1 MKRPLIRPRALAF
14 AGVLALLLALFAWV
28 VMRSGPLARVP
39 VTTTVVGSVAVT
51 PALYGIGIV
60 ESRYTYRIGP
70 TQAGRLSRVLVDVGD
85 TVHAG
90 QLLGEMDPV
99 DLDQRVDA
107 LRAAL
112 ERARAGVASAQAQEA
127 DLSARRQYAETQVR
141 RYEKLLQARSISEEA
156 TETRRHEQR
165 LAEAGL
171 LAARANLDGARRE
184 LERARAD
191 LDGALRQRAH
201 MRLVA
206 PVDGLVAA
214 RSADAGTALVAG
226 QSVLEVIDPASL
238 WINARFDQLRA
249 GALRGGLPARV
260 ILRSRDDRSFAA
272 RVVRVEPKADAVTE
286 ELLAKVVLDDVP
298 QPLPSIGEL
307 AEISVELPALEPRP
321 TVPNAS
327 VHRNDGEV
335 GVWVVEG
342 NALQFAPVRVG
353 ASDLDGRTQILEG
366 LQGGESVVVYSQTM
380 LDPRTRI
387 RVVERLVGVSP

>member
-1 MKRPLIRPRALAF
+1 MKRPLVRRRTLAF
-14 AGVLALLLALFAWV
+14 AGVLALLLASFAGV

-39 VTTTVVGSVAVT
+39 VTTTIVGSVAVA

-70 TQAGRLSRVLVDVGD
+70 VQAGRLGRVLVDVGD
-85 TVHAG
+85 TVRAG

-107 LRAAL
+107 YRAAL
-112 ERARAGVASAQAQEA
+112 ERARAGVSSAQAQEA
-127 DLSARRQYAETQVR
+127 DMSARRQYAETQAR
-141 RYEKLLQARSISEEA
+141 RYEKLLQARSISDEA
-156 TETRRHEQR
+156 AEARRHEQR

-184 LERARAD
+184 LERARAE
-191 LDGALRQRAH
+191 LDGALRQRAD

-214 RSADAGTALVAG
+214 RSADPGTSLVAG
-226 QSVLEVIDPASL
+226 QWVLEVIDPASL

-249 GALRGGLPARV
+249 GGLRGDLPARV
-260 ILRSRDDRSFAA
+260 TLRSRGDEALAA

-286 ELLAKVVLDDVP
+286 ELLAKVVLEDIP
-298 QPLPSIGEL
+298 RPLPSIGEL
-307 AEISVELPALEPRP
+307 AEVSVELPPLDPRP

-327 VHRNDGEV
+327 VHRNDGEL
-335 GVWVVEG
+335 GVWIVEAS
-342 NALQFAPVRVG
+342 ALKFAPVRVG
-353 ASDLDGRTQILEG
+353 ASDLDGRTQILDG
-366 LQGGESVVVYSQTM
+366 LQGGESVVVYSHTM
-380 LDPRTRI
+380 LDTRTRI
-387 RVVERLVGVSP
+387 SVVDRVHGVSP

>member
-1 MKRPLIRPRALAF
+1 MKRPLVRPSTLAF

-39 VTTTVVGSVAVT
+39 VTTTIVGSVAVA

-70 TQAGRLSRVLVDVGD
+70 TQAGRLGSVLVDVGD
-85 TVHAG
+85 TVRAG

-107 LRAAL
+107 NRSVL
-112 ERARAGVASAQAQEA
+112 ERARAGVSSAQAQEA
-127 DLSARRQYAETQVR
+127 DMSARRQYAETQAR
-141 RYEKLLQARSISEEA
+141 RYEQLLQARAISAEA
-156 TETRRHEQR
+156 TEARRHEQR

-184 LERARAD
+184 VERARAD
-191 LDGALRQRAH
+191 LDGALRQRAN

-214 RSADAGTALVAG
+214 RSADPGTSLVAG
-226 QSVLEVIDPASL
+226 QWVLEVIDPASL
-238 WINARFDQLRA
+238 WINARFDQLRTD
-249 GALRGGLPARV
+249 GLRGGLPARV
-260 ILRSRDDRSFAA
+260 TLRSRGDQALAA
-272 RVVRVEPKADAVTE
+272 RVVRVEPKADAITE
-286 ELLAKVVLDDVP
+286 ELLARVVLDHVP

-307 AEISVELPALEPRP
+307 AEVSVELPPLDPRP

-327 VHRNDGEV
+327 VHRNDGAL
-335 GVWVVEG
+335 GVWVVEAG
-342 NALQFAPVRVG
+342 SIKFTPVRVG
-353 ASDLDGRTQILEG
+353 AADLDGRTQILDG
-366 LQGGESVVVYSQTM
+366 LEGGESVVVYSHTM
-380 LDPRTRI
+380 LNTRTRI
-387 RVVERLVGVSP
+387 TVVDRVPGVSP